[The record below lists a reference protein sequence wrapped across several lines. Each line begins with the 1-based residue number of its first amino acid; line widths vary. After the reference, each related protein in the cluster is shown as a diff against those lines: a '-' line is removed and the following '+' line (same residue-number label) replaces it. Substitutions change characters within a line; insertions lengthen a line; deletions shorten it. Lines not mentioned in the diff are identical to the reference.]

1 MTGVPANC
9 PMTRDTASTAD
20 PGASDESASQTRFS
34 QPPSTKKVESQT
46 RSFGDDAMAAMGL
59 FPEVGGL
66 LGPLGRLDCSTRL
79 HMVRYYTK
87 IA

>member
-1 MTGVPANC
+1 
-9 PMTRDTASTAD
+9 
-20 PGASDESASQTRFS
+20 
-34 QPPSTKKVESQT
+34 
-46 RSFGDDAMAAMGL
+46 MAAMGL